1 MSISNLVDE
10 KAEVQ
15 STSTVSNSKTF
26 RWLFSAGFSAIIKAG
41 NFLISGYK
49 TQVLFVLSQSKVVG
63 LKSSNDWG
71 VLSPENNGQIL
82 LLPGD
87 FVEVI
92 VPHTNSSREAILDK
106 QLWKIKELKFLKP
119 DSLLTQ
125 LQTDIAV
132 VILAKISL
140 KKELEKLIEEFK
152 ETETLYELTDYCQE
166 CTIKHNELCLHQLE
180 AIVQLENLQLI
191 QNEYI
196 QKLLL
201 ALNFVDLEKERIAES
216 FVCYQQAAEEAQQKY
231 QEILAYTSK
240 LKLRAANIVSQVS
253 MIEATKKWF

>member
-1 MSISNLVDE
+1 MSISDLVI
-10 KAEVQ
+10 KEVESQ
-15 STSTVSNSKTF
+15 SNPTVRNPGTF
-26 RWLFSAGFSAIIKAG
+26 RWLFNAGLSTIAKAG
-41 NFLISGYK
+41 NFLFSSYK

-71 VLSPENNGQIL
+71 VLLPENNGQIL

-87 FVEVI
+87 FIQVI

-119 DSLLTQ
+119 DSLLTP

-132 VILAKISL
+132 VVLAKISL
-140 KKELEKLIEEFK
+140 EKKLEKLIEEFK
-152 ETETLYELTDYCQE
+152 GTETLYESTDYCQE
-166 CTIKHNELCLHQLE
+166 CTTKHNELCLHQLE
-180 AIVQLENLQLI
+180 AIVQLKNLQLI

-201 ALNFVDLEKERIAES
+201 ALNFVDFEKESIAES
-216 FVCYQQAAEEAQQKY
+216 FACYQQAAEEAQQKY
-231 QEILAYTSK
+231 QEILAYTNK

-253 MIEATKKWF
+253 MIEATK